1 MRSGDSVKRR
11 IENRMRRL
19 RDRAFLGVKGLLYR
33 DQMPPLKGEVFMDL
47 RDAATG
53 QLLDRDGNPTD
64 SEHTLHIDNIIVRD
78 ASILVARL
86 MKDSLEPANGV
97 KALAVGTGDSGWDPL
112 NPPAATND
120 QRKLENEL
128 ARKTFSNTDFI
139 YNTHPTSPSPGSV
152 AALPT
157 NIVDFTTIFAEGE
170 AVGPLVEM
178 GLLDGDVND
187 NMSIKNPI
195 TGTYDV
201 TFDVTGFDMLVN
213 YLTFSVVSK
222 PATAT
227 LSITWRISF

>member
-1 MRSGDSVKRR
+1 MRR
-11 IENRMRRL
+11 IKNQLRRL
-19 RDRAFLGVKGLLYR
+19 RDRAFLATKGLFYR
-33 DQMPPLKGEVFMDL
+33 DQAVPLKGEVFFYL

-64 SEHTLHIDNIIVRD
+64 EEHTLHINNVIVRD

-86 MKDSLEPANGV
+86 MKDSAEPDNGV

-128 ARKTFSNTDFI
+128 ARKTFSDTDFI
-139 YNTHPTSPSPGSV
+139 YNTHLTSPSPGSV

-157 NIVDFTTIFAEGE
+157 NIVDFTTIFSQGE

-178 GLLDGDVND
+178 GLLGGDVND
-187 NMSIKNPI
+187 NMSITNPI
-195 TGTYDV
+195 PGSYDV
-201 TFDVTGFDMLVN
+201 TFDVTGYDMQVN
-213 YLTFSVVSK
+213 YLTFPVVNK
-222 PATAT
+222 PAMAT
-227 LSITWRISF
+227 LTITWRITF